1 MDRKYGLNRYM
12 CTVLDEMRQC
22 TKNLNFSVLA
32 SLIEEAQILSNR
44 MESKLMDAKD
54 LEDLHKKI
62 KEKEKELKSL
72 DS

>member
-1 MDRKYGLNRYM
+1 MKNRYGLNRYI

-44 MESKLMDAKD
+44 MESKLMDVED

>member
-1 MDRKYGLNRYM
+1 MERSYGLNRYI
-12 CTVLDEMRQC
+12 CTVFDEMRQC

-44 MESKLMDAKD
+44 MESKLMDVED

>member
-1 MDRKYGLNRYM
+1 MEKKYGLNRYI

-44 MESKLMDAKD
+44 MESKLMDVRD